1 MQALQSLH
9 TFALPHICR
18 DVVQIEDPQ
27 QLRAVDFSQPFCVLG
42 AGSNTV
48 FIDDFIGIVVRIN
61 NKGIGILE
69 HDTFWD
75 VEVAAGE
82 NWHTLVTGLLAKG
95 IPGLENLV
103 LIPGTV
109 GAAPVQNIGAYGVE
123 LAQFIEYVDGFNI
136 DTQSFERLNRTQC
149 QFGYRDSVFKHALKN
164 QFVITQVGLRLNK
177 CWQPTLNYGP
187 LQTLDEKTVTALQVS
202 DTVVAIR
209 QSKLPDPEIL
219 PNAGSFFKNPV
230 ISEAHYQALLAKYV
244 NMPAYSAGIGQRKLA
259 AGWLIEQAGLKGY
272 SVSGVRVYEKQ
283 ALVLVNDG
291 HSSGSALC
299 EVIQHVQQRV
309 ARQFEIQLEHEVRLI
324 GRAGEVSVQEK
335 SNG

>member
-1 MQALQSLH
+1 VQALQSLH
-9 TFALPHICR
+9 TFALPHTCR

-61 NKGIGILE
+61 NKGVDILE

-230 ISEAHYQALLAKYV
+230 ISEAHYQALLAKYA
-244 NMPAYSAGIGQRKLA
+244 NMPAYLAGIGQRKLA